1 MEGAVVGHLPVT
13 EGVAVALFVLSI
25 APYLVF
31 LHYLGRV
38 RGLHPLAKAG
48 FTSVLAFVVVSI
60 PLEFWAQRHY
70 GDTVSNVD
78 WLHLPLSSLTTLS
91 NVVIFV
97 GLVWSSGQL
106 APAGRGGA
114 GKPKAAARPAE
125 DDAPS

>member
-1 MEGAVVGHLPVT
+1 MPPAGAGAGRGARAGRLPGAT
-13 EGVAVALFVLSI
+13 ASC
-25 APYLVF
+25 
-31 LHYLGRV
+31 LGRHRAA
-38 RGLHPLAKAG
+38 RGRPGAAG
-48 FTSVLAFVVVSI
+48 LRVARRRWGE
-60 PLEFWAQRHY
+60 LEFWAQRHY